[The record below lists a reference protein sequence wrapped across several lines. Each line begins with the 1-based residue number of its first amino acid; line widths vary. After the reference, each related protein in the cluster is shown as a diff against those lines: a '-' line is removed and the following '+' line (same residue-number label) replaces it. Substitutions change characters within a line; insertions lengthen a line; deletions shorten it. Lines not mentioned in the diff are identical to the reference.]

1 MESDSREQ
9 LREEIEQVKEQR
21 DQQKGWLQRRFGCF
35 GNVIAW
41 LLGLV
46 ILALIYTVVDAMAA
60 PWAYSFFGLRPTLV
74 GQWNGAFSAPGG
86 ERGVVHLELTHPYL
100 ETEASSGTFRWIEG
114 TAQSCIGSRT
124 IQTYEA
130 YGRPN
135 TNGSDVPVELR
146 ATAPFRPGYSMQ
158 SVRGAWSGEQ
168 LTLSGLLGHILDET
182 GSTTYN
188 PNDIN
193 QSRNI
198 TVVFRK
204 GTVQEFVNAC
214 DTLGP

>member
-1 MESDSREQ
+1 
-9 LREEIEQVKEQR
+9 
-21 DQQKGWLQRRFGCF
+21 
-35 GNVIAW
+35 
-41 LLGLV
+41 
-46 ILALIYTVVDAMAA
+46 
-60 PWAYSFFGLRPTLV
+60 
-74 GQWNGAFSAPGG
+74 
-86 ERGVVHLELTHPYL
+86 
-100 ETEASSGTFRWIEG
+100 
-114 TAQSCIGSRT
+114 
-124 IQTYEA
+124 
-130 YGRPN
+130 
-135 TNGSDVPVELR
+135 
-146 ATAPFRPGYSMQ
+146 MQ

-168 LTLSGLLGHILDET
+168 LTLSGPLGHILDET